1 MFNIS
6 LDVIMNFLEVM
17 EKRHSLRDFKK
28 DAISED
34 TLKEIV
40 KIAGMSLSWENSQPW
55 NVYIATGETL
65 EVIRETWIAENDQKI
80 KGLADMNSGHRT
92 NFSERGQKN
101 MADFMGAIGE
111 FNDDE
116 DLEYFNHVQHI
127 LFNSPAVVYLT
138 LPKNHTKWSIY
149 DLGGFGMSLMLAA
162 TDFGVDSIPAYEF
175 VKYPYI
181 LRDNLPIPEDEDI
194 IMGVALGYESKEHIN
209 SYESPR
215 LDLDEILKIN

>member
-1 MFNIS
+1 
-6 LDVIMNFLEVM
+6 MNFLEVM
-17 EKRHSLRDFKK
+17 EKRHSSRDFKK
-28 DAISED
+28 DEVPEE

-40 KIAGMSLSWENSQPW
+40 KIAGMSPSWENSQPW

-65 EVIRETWIAENDQKI
+65 EKIRESWIAENDKKI
-80 KGLADMNSGHRT
+80 KGSADMNPGHRT

-101 MADFMGAIGE
+101 MADFMDAIGK
-111 FNDDE
+111 FDDDE
-116 DLEYFNHVQHI
+116 DLENFNNVQHI

-138 LPKNHTKWSIY
+138 LPKNHTQWSIY

-162 TDFGVDSIPAYEF
+162 TDLGVDSIPAYEL

-181 LRDNLPIPEDEDI
+181 IRDNLPIPEDEDI
-194 IMGVALGYESKEHIN
+194 IMGIALGYESEEHIN
-209 SYESPR
+209 EYESPR